1 MNTGVRF
8 VLVLAIILF
17 LTGIIFF
24 GSTRMTP
31 GSNACKMF
39 GITFHFLSIL
49 VCEWTG
55 VFALV
60 LMFRLTTNTPASKDS
75 WKMIGKKFTCCFAVS
90 LVLFVIIVSLDST
103 GTVHFNYQKHC
114 WIGKFYLRLAL
125 YFIPV
130 LLVYLL
136 SIVCLS
142 LIMSSIYKQRQ
153 VSKQLLS
160 NSNQKNVSIHKIAI
174 KLIFILGICEMI
186 GLVQIPK
193 SEPSENE
200 LIFNV
205 SFRIIYVILRSF
217 RGFLICVVYFANR
230 KSLKKDS
237 QKSIPMKDLSK

>member
-31 GSNACKMF
+31 GSVACKWF
-39 GITFHFLSIL
+39 GITLHFLSIL

-55 VFALV
+55 VFAVV
-60 LMFRLTTNTPASKDS
+60 LMFRLTTYIPASKNS
-75 WKMIGKKFTCCFAVS
+75 WKMIGRKFSCCFAVS
-90 LVLFVIIVSLDST
+90 LVLFVIIVTLDTT

-114 WIGKFYLRLAL
+114 WIGEFYLRLLL

-130 LLVYLL
+130 LLVYVL
-136 SIVCLS
+136 SIVWLS
-142 LIMSSIYKQRQ
+142 LIISSIYEQRQ

-174 KLIFILGICEMI
+174 KLIFILGMCEII

-193 SEPSENE
+193 SELSENE

-217 RGFLICVVYFANR
+217 RGFLICAVYFANR
-230 KSLKKDS
+230 KSLGKES
-237 QKSIPMKDLSK
+237 EKSTPMTNLSK